1 MPPSTPIETIWEIW
15 ASPGST
21 PPSTHLGN
29 LGVTREHP
37 APATPAEAPSTS
49 RIEHRP
55 PISNRCHRAP
65 ISNRRH
71 PAQPTPPSR
80 SATDA
85 TEHNRLEIW
94 ASPGSTQH
102 QRRATCTAHRR
113 HRPPTPPTP
122 IETIREIWASPG
134 STQHQ
139 RRQRKHPAPAELSTD
154 HRSATDATEH
164 TDRNHL

>member
-21 PPSTHLGN
+21 PPSTHLGNLGVTREHPAPATPEQAPSTSRIENRPTNSNRCHRAQPTGNLGVTREHPAPATSNLYRPPTPPTTDATDTDRNHLGN

-71 PAQPTPPSR
+71 RAQPTPPSR

-85 TEHNRLEIW
+85 TE
-94 ASPGSTQH
+94 
-102 QRRATCTAHRR
+102 
-113 HRPPTPPTP
+113 
-122 IETIREIWASPG
+122 
-134 STQHQ
+134 
-139 RRQRKHPAPAELSTD
+139 
-154 HRSATDATEH
+154 
-164 TDRNHL
+164 

>member
-55 PISNRCHRAP
+55 PISNRCHREHRSKPFGKFGRPPGARHRAP
-65 ISNRRH
+65 IW
-71 PAQPTPPSR
+71 
-80 SATDA
+80 
-85 TEHNRLEIW
+85 EIL
-94 ASPGSTQH
+94 
-102 QRRATCTAHRR
+102 
-113 HRPPTPPTP
+113 
-122 IETIREIWASPG
+122 ASPG

-139 RRQRKHPAPAELSTD
+139 RRQRKHPAPAELSTVL
-154 HRSATDATEH
+154 RSATDATEN
-164 TDRNHL
+164 TDRNPSGNLGVPREHATEHPFGKFWRHPGAPSTSDASGSTQHQPN